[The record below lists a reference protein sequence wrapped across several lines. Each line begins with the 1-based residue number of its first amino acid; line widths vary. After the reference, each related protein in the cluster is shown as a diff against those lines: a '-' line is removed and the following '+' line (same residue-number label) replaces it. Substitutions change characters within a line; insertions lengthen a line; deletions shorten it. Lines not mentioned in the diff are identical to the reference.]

1 MERQHVRNARC
12 LRSLFSP
19 LLPSF
24 SANSARSAL
33 ADKPPVAPDA
43 HPNDAGCRTD
53 KNVGATGVPVAN
65 GDQEFA
71 HAVTG
76 IEPVSRFSPRGAF
89 SAGFSTV
96 EPFGQR

>member
-12 LRSLFSP
+12 LRPPSV
-19 LLPSF
+19 LLPRF

-65 GDQEFA
+65 GDHEFA

-89 SAGFSTV
+89 SSGFSTV